1 MSTLTTLKFTS
12 IKKPTQQPAVVQR
25 RAKLS
30 KKLFEQIELAKAQRD
45 GRSYNPTRLRRFKSV
60 ETGISQMIEAPK
72 RIKPWWWTG
81 QDGQVYL
88 TIFYGSRSISF
99 GKGKA
104 AIEVGSNAD
113 LLAALETVKKAVE
126 VGELDHEIE
135 AVSGALKANFKQ

>member
-1 MSTLTTLKFTS
+1 MNTLAMLKFTS
-12 IKKPTQQPAVVQR
+12 IKKPTQQPAVMQR

-45 GRSYNPTRLRRFKSV
+45 GRSYSPTRLRRFKSI

-81 QDGQVYL
+81 QDGKLYL
-88 TIFYGSRSISF
+88 TIFYGSRALSF
-99 GKGKA
+99 GKGKS
-104 AIEVGSNAD
+104 AIEVGSSTD
-113 LLAALETVKKAVE
+113 LLVALETVKKAVE
-126 VGELDHEIE
+126 IGELDNEIE